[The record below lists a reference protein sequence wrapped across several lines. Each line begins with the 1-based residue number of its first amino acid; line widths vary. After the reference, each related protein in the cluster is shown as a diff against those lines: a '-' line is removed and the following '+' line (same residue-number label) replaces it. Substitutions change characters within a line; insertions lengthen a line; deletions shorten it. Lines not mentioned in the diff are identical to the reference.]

1 MSCLNF
7 VFLFDLINK
16 VLSKKELASL
26 IDIVYRFCGQK
37 DTVIFADRLM
47 ELGFKHAC
55 MAGISFGKD
64 DMIVPEAKKG
74 LVDNTR
80 DLIKQYEKQYSD
92 GLITQGEKYNKVI
105 DSWSTCT
112 DNVADKMMSEM
123 PSQFSAAFSDFF
135 SKLGI

>member
-1 MSCLNF
+1 MLPKNKHIP
-7 VFLFDLINK
+7 FDLINK
-16 VLSKKELASL
+16 ILSKKELAGL

-47 ELGFKHAC
+47 ELGFRHAC
-55 MAGISFGKD
+55 MAGISFVKD

-74 LVDNTR
+74 LVDKTR

-105 DSWSTCT
+105 D
-112 DNVADKMMSEM
+112 
-123 PSQFSAAFSDFF
+123 
-135 SKLGI
+135 

>member
-1 MSCLNF
+1 MLPKNKH
-7 VFLFDLINK
+7 VGFDLINK
-16 VLSKKELASL
+16 VLSKKELAGL

-64 DMIVPEAKKG
+64 DMIVPEAKKD
-74 LVDNTR
+74 LVDKTR
-80 DLIKQYEKQYSD
+80 DLIKNYEKQYAD

-112 DNVADKMMSEM
+112 DNVADK
-123 PSQFSAAFSDFF
+123 
-135 SKLGI
+135 

>member
-1 MSCLNF
+1 
-7 VFLFDLINK
+7 
-16 VLSKKELASL
+16 
-26 IDIVYRFCGQK
+26 
-37 DTVIFADRLM
+37 M

-64 DMIVPEAKKG
+64 DMIVPEAKKS
-74 LVDNTR
+74 LVDKTR

-123 PSQFSAAFSDFF
+123 SVGKGKNMNSVFMIFH
-135 SKLGI
+135 KVM